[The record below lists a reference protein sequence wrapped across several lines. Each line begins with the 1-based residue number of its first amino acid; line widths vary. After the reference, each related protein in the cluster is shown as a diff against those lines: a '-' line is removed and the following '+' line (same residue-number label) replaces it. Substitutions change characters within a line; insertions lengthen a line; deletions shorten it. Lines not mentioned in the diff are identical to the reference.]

1 MSQLPDRES
10 AARVGASAALA
21 PCDET
26 LLDQLV
32 AGALGPLS
40 RLRDSI
46 DLTLEQVS
54 EWIVQ
59 PDNRQRISNLV
70 TLLDAQTQ
78 LIICQ
83 QRLLAVA
90 RLVEVARS
98 APAYETVRRACAD
111 LLKIRLV
118 DPYREDKRPI
128 RMPPPRPIDELAIL
142 EALEHLGRDE
152 EAPPDAVECSDPA
165 RPAAP
170 RPAPRAH
177 AEPLRSSCARAADSA
192 DGELAR

>member
-1 MSQLPDRES
+1 MSQPHEDEPATSMMHRE
-10 AARVGASAALA
+10 LA
-21 PCDET
+21 HPADET

-46 DLTLEQVS
+46 DLTLDQVS
-54 EWIVQ
+54 EWIVE

-90 RLVEVARS
+90 RLVEVATS
-98 APAYETVRRACAD
+98 APGHETVRRACSD

-128 RMPPPRPIDELAIL
+128 RMPPPRPLDELAIL
-142 EALEHLGRDE
+142 EALERLGRDE
-152 EAPPDAVECSDPA
+152 EMPPEAGDGSDPA
-165 RPAAP
+165 RPATP
-170 RPAPRAH
+170 
-177 AEPLRSSCARAADSA
+177 ECASA
-192 DGELAR
+192 RTS